1 MAQYLPGRTDN
12 AIKNHWNT
20 SLKRQ
25 YQAIAPKD
33 LSILAQLPL
42 TAIVGGGRES
52 DPNMSAAGKEPSP
65 YKIHVCISSLLLKAK
80 TTENC
85 FQLFFL

>member
-1 MAQYLPGRTDN
+1 MWIISGNKWAKMAQYLPGRTDN

-42 TAIVGGGRES
+42 TAIVGGGREL
-52 DPNMSAAGKEPSP
+52 DPNISVAGKEPSS
-65 YKIHVCISSLLLKAK
+65 YVCMYV
-80 TTENC
+80 
-85 FQLFFL
+85 FY